1 MSRRETRRANIGVGL
16 QVIVARIRFLGLAL
30 PIPILLPFPLLSS
43 ECTWDK
49 LKSAGST
56 RKSSAIR
63 RNWTQYARCVSY
75 FGWGGGRRC
84 IKACCKNSRERGTFC
99 IVAILVVAVA

>member
-43 ECTWDK
+43 PANVHGIS
-49 LKSAGST
+49 LKVRDRLEKVVQSEEIGL
-56 RKSSAIR
+56 
-63 RNWTQYARCVSY
+63 NML
-75 FGWGGGRRC
+75 
-84 IKACCKNSRERGTFC
+84 
-99 IVAILVVAVA
+99 VASLILVGAAEGDVSKLAARIAEKEERFA